1 MRRSKTRPPRGEGSE
16 IAVVLYAL
24 AVLHNGLGQYNEALE
39 ACTSALQYDDVG
51 MYGHVLNEMV
61 EAAARAGDTHVA
73 ETAAAQM
80 IERAEATGTA
90 TALGYAARAKAL
102 TTAGPAVEHEYRF
115 AIRELERSPL
125 KVLAARTHLLFG
137 EWLRRENRRA
147 EARTELRVA
156 HERFLDMGADSF
168 AERTRRELQAA
179 GETLRKKRGD
189 RSAVTLTAQESYI
202 ARLAGDGYSNS
213 EIASHLFIS
222 PRTVEWHL
230 SKIFGKLGVSS
241 RRELRRPRG

>member
-1 MRRSKTRPPRGEGSE
+1 
-16 IAVVLYAL
+16 
-24 AVLHNGLGQYNEALE
+24 
-39 ACTSALQYDDVG
+39 
-51 MYGHVLNEMV
+51 
-61 EAAARAGDTHVA
+61 
-73 ETAAAQM
+73 
-80 IERAEATGTA
+80 
-90 TALGYAARAKAL
+90 
-102 TTAGPAVEHEYRF
+102 
-115 AIRELERSPL
+115 
-125 KVLAARTHLLFG
+125 
-137 EWLRRENRRA
+137 
-147 EARTELRVA
+147 
-156 HERFLDMGADSF
+156 MGADSF

-189 RSAVTLTAQESYI
+189 RSTVTLTAQESYI